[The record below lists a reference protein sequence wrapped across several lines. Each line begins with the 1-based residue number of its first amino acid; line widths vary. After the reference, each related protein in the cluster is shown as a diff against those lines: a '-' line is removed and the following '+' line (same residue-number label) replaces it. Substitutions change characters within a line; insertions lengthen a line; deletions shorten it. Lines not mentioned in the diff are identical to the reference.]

1 MSVNCLEFKDEF
13 ISALY
18 KELPVLT
25 PHPSSLKRILSFA
38 ETFKAHRADSI
49 IDQIFGWVREG
60 LVFRWAPAM
69 VVAFMAISLTLS
81 VVSSPTKPAPEEGS
95 VATSFLL
102 QNPTQ
107 ALRDRLLTNPLDAPV
122 DEFRLQGGGGILGI
136 RKVAL
141 EEESLE
147 ASVPS
152 FSLNE
157 LEKIYQQ
164 RHKTLLETDADSL
177 MMRGRRLKAMGN
189 LELALKDFETIY
201 YFYPEYTYM
210 SDVLMYR
217 AQCYSLLGD
226 FALARESLEEIL
238 KKNPSKKDIVKPLL
252 EQLSR

>member
-1 MSVNCLEFKDEF
+1 MSVNFLELKDKF

-25 PHPSSLKRILSFA
+25 PHPRSLKRILSFA

-49 IDQIFGWVREG
+49 IDQLFGWVREG
-60 LVFRWAPAM
+60 FVFRWAPAM

-81 VVSSPTKPAPEEGS
+81 VVSSPTKPEGS

-107 ALRDRLLTNPLDAPV
+107 ALRDRLLTNPFDTPV

-238 KKNPSKKDIVKPLL
+238 KKNPSKKEIVQPLL